1 MFARLIKPASDH
13 AMTRTTTLQCG
24 LLLRLSS
31 FWVGVHWSAF
41 DRRFC
46 INLLPCVTL
55 WITLPGGHLPR

>member
-1 MFARLIKPASDH
+1 
-13 AMTRTTTLQCG
+13 MTRTTTLRCS

-46 INLLPCVTL
+46 INPWPCVTF